1 MDVKDR
7 PASNPAVVFVHGFM
21 GFNEIRLPYKRVTYF
36 RGVKN
41 ALSDTDANC
50 YFPRLPGGASIIKR
64 AQALATFLESIP
76 EQKII
81 LIAHSMGGL
90 DSRYVISR
98 LDPAHRI
105 CRLITIGTPHR
116 GTALAEWTL
125 KTPRLINTLARWLGR
140 SGLEDLRRDTCDR
153 FNTAVPNRSDVEYS
167 SYAALRPITEIP
179 LLFRRWA
186 KVIATEEGPD
196 NDSQVSVDSAKWGDF
211 KGTLV
216 ADHLELLGW
225 NLNRRHKSQPFDHI
239 RFYRD
244 LVSSV
249 TARRI

>member
-1 MDVKDR
+1 MDIENN
-7 PASNPAVVFVHGFM
+7 SIIEPAVVFVHGFM
-21 GFNEIRLPYKRVTYF
+21 GFDEIRLPCKRVTYF

-41 ALSDTDANC
+41 ALTDIGVNC
-50 YFPRLPGGASIIKR
+50 YFPQLPGGGSIAER
-64 AQALATFLESIP
+64 AEVLSTFLGSIP

-105 CRLITIGTPHR
+105 CRLVTIGTPHR
-116 GTALAEWTL
+116 GSALAEWTL
-125 KTPRLINTLARWLGR
+125 TTPRVFSVLVRWLGYA
-140 SGLEDLRRDTCDR
+140 GLLDLRRDACEQ
-153 FNTAVPNRSDVEYS
+153 FNVAVPNRPDVEYF
-167 SYAALRPITEIP
+167 SYAGLRPINEIP
-179 LLFRRWA
+179 FLFRRWA
-186 KVIATEEGPD
+186 RIVASEEGSD
-196 NDSQVSVDSAKWGDF
+196 NDSQVSVDSAKWGEF

-225 NLNRRHKSQPFDHI
+225 SFSRRRKSQSFDHI
-239 RFYRD
+239 QFYRD

-249 TARRI
+249 AVQRA